1 MLSRVFIRNIVLIKE
16 CEVNLAEGLTVI
28 TGETG
33 AGKSMFMDAL
43 GLAIGHKAEAGFIRH
58 DATEAMVEA
67 TFSVP
72 QEAQT
77 LRTLLTDEGIELED
91 DELILR
97 RLLSKEG
104 KSRAFAN
111 GMRLTQAQCQS
122 IGERLVDIHGQ
133 HAHQMLLKASRHAE
147 MLDRFGNLHEE
158 RAQVRQAYHTW
169 QHWLKELEK
178 LRQNDRDRAY
188 QKDLLTSY
196 ISELEDVHYNTG
208 EEEHL
213 TSEWRRLQNGEQVQ
227 QALAA
232 MTELFES
239 EIAPDAQLSRAAR
252 QLDDLRLEDEAFTTF
267 KQRLESLVLELRE
280 LAADAPLL
288 SERYAPDPAMLAQVD
303 NRLNILRE
311 LARKHKVEISALSH
325 VMADYRTELANLDN
339 QAEQEDEYA
348 DNVTQ
353 ARNQFEQAVTKLSQ
367 RRQLVA
373 DALQK
378 SLQGALKPLKLETV
392 QFEVALE
399 NLDVSAW
406 GAAGGERVQFLISL
420 NPGQP
425 LQPLDKVVSGGEA
438 SRLMLALKQIFF
450 AKMPEMTLVFDEV
463 DTGIGGVVAEAVGQ
477 SLKKLA
483 SKHQVLAITHL
494 PQVAAQ
500 GNAHFKID
508 KMTDGQ
514 NTRTTIAQLD
524 ESQRSAE
531 VARMLSGRTVTEA
544 AKEAARRLI
553 QSATAPSKRA

>member
-1 MLSRVFIRNIVLIKE
+1 MLGRVFIRNIVLIKE
-16 CEVNLAEGLTVI
+16 CEVDLSQGLTVI

-43 GLAIGHKAEAGFIRH
+43 GLAIGHKADTGLIRH
-58 DATEAMVEA
+58 DAAEAMVEA
-67 TFSVP
+67 TFCIP
-72 QEAQT
+72 KDAKT
-77 LRTLLTDEGIELED
+77 LRTLLSDDGIELDD

-111 GMRLTQAQCQS
+111 GMRLTQSQCQA

-158 RAQVRQAYHTW
+158 RALVRQCYHTW
-169 QHWLKELEK
+169 QHWQNELEALRQGSQNMEYQKEL
-178 LRQNDRDRAY
+178 LA
-188 QKDLLTSY
+188 SY
-196 ISELEDVHYNTG
+196 ISELEDVHYNPG
-208 EEEHL
+208 EEVHL

-227 QALAA
+227 KALAA
-232 MTELFES
+232 IETLFES
-239 EIAPDAQLSRAAR
+239 EMAPDVLLGRIEK
-252 QLDDLRLEDEAFTTF
+252 QLDDIQMDDELLNNY
-267 KQRLESLVLELRE
+267 KQQLSSIVLELRE
-280 LAADAPLL
+280 VSAEAPRLTDY
-288 SERYAPDPAMLAQVD
+288 YAPDASMLEQVD

-311 LARKHKVEISALSH
+311 LARKHRVDIAELNEVAEK
-325 VMADYRTELANLDN
+325 YRAELAGMDSL
-339 QAEQEDEYA
+339 AEQEVEYT
-348 DNVTQ
+348 DNVKQ

-378 SLQGALKPLKLETV
+378 SLKDALKPLKLDNV
-392 QFEVALE
+392 QFEVALDV
-399 NLDVSAW
+399 LDSTDW
-406 GAAGGERVQFLISL
+406 GPSGGERVQFLISL

-450 AKMPEMTLVFDEV
+450 ARMPEMTLVFDEV
-463 DTGIGGVVAEAVGQ
+463 DTGVGGVVAEAVGQ
-477 SLKKLA
+477 SLKTLA
-483 SKHQVLAITHL
+483 GRHQVLAITHL

-500 GNAHFKID
+500 GDYHFKID

-514 NTRTTIAQLD
+514 TTRTTIAQLD
-524 ESQRSAE
+524 ENQRSAE
-531 VARMLSGRTVTEA
+531 VARMLSGRTVTDA

-553 QSATAPSKRA
+553 QSAA